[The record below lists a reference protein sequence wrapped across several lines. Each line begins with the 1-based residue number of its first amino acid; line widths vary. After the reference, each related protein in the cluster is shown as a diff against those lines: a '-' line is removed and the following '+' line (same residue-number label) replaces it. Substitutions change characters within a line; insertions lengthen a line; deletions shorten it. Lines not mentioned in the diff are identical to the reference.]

1 MVTKQNLTLREYQES
16 TVDFPL
22 DKVQLA
28 ALTSAH
34 IGVTP
39 SPDEGNT
46 WRLRPTS
53 YVGALQTGGL
63 AIVVRP
69 KIPIDRVMFLV
80 AYTLDPKNWRP
91 DAFDLKRESDILES
105 IVLAFTHHTR
115 QAVRRGL
122 LQGYRREEE
131 ALHTVRGRIRF
142 DEQIKRRFGVPLP
155 IEVAFDE
162 FTEDIEENRLLKTAL
177 HRLAHLPVRSTR
189 ARGDVSALRPVFD
202 AVGLGAYSRGVPE
215 VHYTPLNNHYRSA
228 VELARLIIDN
238 SSLELFHGK
247 VTGAAF
253 MLDMNQVFEKF
264 LYVALGESLELSES
278 QWKTQKHLTLDEA
291 KSINLYP
298 DLFWHIGNRALFVG
312 DAKYKRITSTD
323 FPNADIYQMLA
334 YCTSADLPSGLLIY
348 AKGESDP
355 ATYNITNANKT
366 IELAAIDLEG
376 QPEDILKQVK
386 GLACRVERH
395 AGRRHSPR
403 RNQPAAVV
411 GV

>member
-1 MVTKQNLTLREYQES
+1 MQTLTLHEYQEC

-22 DKVQLA
+22 DKEQLA

-39 SPDEGNT
+39 SPDEGKT
-46 WRLRPTS
+46 WDLRPSS
-53 YVGALQTGGL
+53 YIGTVCIGGL
-63 AIVVRP
+63 SVVVRP
-69 KIPIDRVMFLV
+69 KIPVDRVMFLITY
-80 AYTLDPKNWRP
+80 ALDPRHWRQYP
-91 DAFDLKRESDILES
+91 FDLTPDTDVLES
-105 IVLAFTHHTR
+105 IIPAFTHHIR
-115 QAVRRGL
+115 EAVRRGL

-247 VTGAAF
+247 VTGASF

-298 DLFWHIGNRALFVG
+298 DLFWHISNRALFVG

-334 YCTSADLPSGLLIY
+334 YCTAANLPSGLLIY

-376 QPEDILKQVK
+376 QPEDILTQVK

-395 AGRRHSPR
+395 AGRRSSPR
-403 RNQPAAVV
+403 RGHPLEAVALQS
-411 GV
+411 